1 MDGKKYR
8 ASELIFHLRL
18 NLFKEHFGLENEEF
32 IDPLDDN
39 MWEMLKDISKV
50 LLNFY
55 FVELRLNF
63 CDQIL
68 KNSEK
73 H

>member
-1 MDGKKYR
+1 MIEDSKKVDSAMDGKKYR

-39 MWEMLKDISKV
+39 MWEMLKDLSKV

-55 FVELRLNF
+55 FV
-63 CDQIL
+63 
-68 KNSEK
+68 
-73 H
+73 

>member
-39 MWEMLKDISKV
+39 MWEMLKDLSKV

-55 FVELRLNF
+55 FV
-63 CDQIL
+63 
-68 KNSEK
+68 
-73 H
+73 